1 MSADSMLQQ
10 YTAYTRYYK
19 PIYKLSFL
27 SHLPSLFLLV
37 VSSTCTFT
45 WPATDHQSR
54 GCQCALAGGS
64 LHVVVLKVI
73 PIPELELGNGTDQ
86 LMGRAGGV
94 RRDTVLY
101 SRNSNI
107 CVTGRRWRC

>member
-1 MSADSMLQQ
+1 MSTDSMLQQ
-10 YTAYTRYYK
+10 YTAYTLHYK
-19 PIYKLSFL
+19 PIHKLSFL

-54 GCQCALAGGS
+54 RCQCAL
-64 LHVVVLKVI
+64 HVVVIKVI
-73 PIPELELGNGTDQ
+73 PIPELVLGNGTDQ
-86 LMGRAGGV
+86 LMGREGGV

-101 SRNSNI
+101 SRNINI